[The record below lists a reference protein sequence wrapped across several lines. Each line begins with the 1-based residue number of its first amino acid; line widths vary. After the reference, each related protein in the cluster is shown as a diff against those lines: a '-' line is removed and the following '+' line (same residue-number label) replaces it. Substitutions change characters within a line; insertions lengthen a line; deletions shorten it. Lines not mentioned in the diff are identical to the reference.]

1 MSDDFQY
8 LACYHSDN
16 KNINNYEFIF
26 RIQGHKI
33 DKVIYLSNASRDT
46 IYIHNYLTDLIGMD
60 INKIVLSPVYN
71 TSVKQYITRETLQQ
85 LAKHIIMN
93 DPLLAEAADT

>member
-1 MSDDFQY
+1 MCDFTY
-8 LACYHSDN
+8 LACYHTDD

-26 RIQGHKI
+26 RMKDTTI

-60 INKIVLSPVYN
+60 INTIVLSPVYY
-71 TSVKQYITRETLQQ
+71 TSVKQYITRDTLQQ

-93 DPLLAEAADT
+93 DPLLSEAMDP